1 MNLKPST
8 VIKTCIPQA
17 LQALAQLLRTAQEH
31 AKTHEFD
38 EQALLQAR
46 LFPDMQTLIW
56 NAQMIS
62 EFVVRASLRLS
73 GKTGDEIP
81 SFPFEENSIDGLLER
96 IENAVALLKDIDDAA
111 LDNGPQ
117 TIEMPFGPDTTVTLV
132 DQDMLLKIII
142 PNLHF
147 HVSMVYAM
155 LRTNG
160 VAVGKMDYL
169 GPITPQ

>member
-1 MNLKPST
+1 MNLKTSA

-17 LQALAQLLRTAQEH
+17 LDALAHLLRTAKEH
-31 AKTHEFD
+31 AKTNEFD

-46 LFPDMQTLIW
+46 LFPDMQTLLW

-62 EFVVRASLRLS
+62 ELVVRSSLRLS

-81 SFPFEENSIDGLLER
+81 SYPYEESSIDELLVR
-96 IENAVALLKDIDDAA
+96 IDNALTVLGDIDDAA

-117 TIEMPFGPDTTVTLV
+117 TVEMPFGPDTTVTLV

-147 HVSMVYAM
+147 HVSMVYAL

-160 VAVGKMDYL
+160 VALGKMDYL